1 VHGIWTY
8 LAGAATISA
17 ALLASGHAV
26 LHKREV
32 RAAVGWVGLIWLV
45 PVAGAVLYLV
55 MGVNRIGR
63 RGTRIHATMHRLT
76 LGRGTQAPG
85 EPGRLPLP
93 FIDEAMVPLSR
104 VVDRVTRTAVT
115 PGNQIDPLVDGDEA
129 YPAMLEAIESA
140 RSTVALCSYI
150 FDQDRVGRQFE
161 DALAR
166 ATGRGVEVRVLVDGM
181 GALYSKPRTPH
192 VLKRRGVP
200 VAEFLPTSV
209 LWKMPYFN
217 LRNHRKILV
226 IDGRLGFTGGL
237 NIREGCLRGSESR
250 NALQDLHFRMEGP
263 VVHQLMDVFA
273 RDWAFS
279 DGERLGGDHWFPP
292 ELAAGEMA
300 ARGIPDGP
308 DDDFERLHWTI
319 LAGLSCA
326 ERHVRIVTPYFLP
339 DQALISA
346 LNVAALR
353 GVRVDI
359 VLPQEN
365 NLRIV
370 GWAMR
375 ARLWQ
380 VMESGCRIWLTP
392 PPFDHTK
399 LMLVDSGWS
408 LFGSGNWDPRSLRL
422 NFEFNVECYDPGLA
436 ARLEAFVQS
445 KIDRARPLAET
456 ELDERSLP
464 IKLRDG
470 VAWLFSPYL

>member
-1 VHGIWTY
+1 MHGIWTY

-166 ATGRGVEVRVLVDGM
+166 ATGRGVEVRV
-181 GALYSKPRTPH
+181 RT
-192 VLKRRGVP
+192 
-200 VAEFLPTSV
+200 
-209 LWKMPYFN
+209 Y
-217 LRNHRKILV
+217 
-226 IDGRLGFTGGL
+226 
-237 NIREGCLRGSESR
+237 
-250 NALQDLHFRMEGP
+250 
-263 VVHQLMDVFA
+263 
-273 RDWAFS
+273 
-279 DGERLGGDHWFPP
+279 
-292 ELAAGEMA
+292 
-300 ARGIPDGP
+300 
-308 DDDFERLHWTI
+308 
-319 LAGLSCA
+319 
-326 ERHVRIVTPYFLP
+326 
-339 DQALISA
+339 
-346 LNVAALR
+346 
-353 GVRVDI
+353 
-359 VLPQEN
+359 
-365 NLRIV
+365 
-370 GWAMR
+370 
-375 ARLWQ
+375 
-380 VMESGCRIWLTP
+380 
-392 PPFDHTK
+392 
-399 LMLVDSGWS
+399 
-408 LFGSGNWDPRSLRL
+408 
-422 NFEFNVECYDPGLA
+422 
-436 ARLEAFVQS
+436 
-445 KIDRARPLAET
+445 
-456 ELDERSLP
+456 
-464 IKLRDG
+464 
-470 VAWLFSPYL
+470 